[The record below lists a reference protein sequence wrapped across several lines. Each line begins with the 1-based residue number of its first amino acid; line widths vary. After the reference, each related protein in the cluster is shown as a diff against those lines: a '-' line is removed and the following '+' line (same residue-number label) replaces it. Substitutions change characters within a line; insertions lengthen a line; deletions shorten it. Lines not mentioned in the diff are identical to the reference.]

1 MPSQNPNID
10 PPAEPTDSTEARMRL
25 ALGLGTGTRPAAT
38 GHGPS
43 PSGSG
48 PASHDPTRQRR
59 RFAQDGEVPVV
70 MLHRSRDGDAG
81 GENKLAALT
90 ADLREERALRL
101 KSERALEEANSL
113 VQSLRTKLKHT
124 EMACDEKLRDEREA
138 RAQLD
143 ALLLTEREA
152 RTQAEARAA
161 EAALALSVLQRA
173 TPQATPAAA
182 AQHSIAPAAVAQPA
196 PAQTEPAPT
205 RQDLF
210 ADIEVPESAASGPKR
225 RVGKKTKAAA
235 EPTLPL
241 EVEADEEQ
249 PIEWWL
255 PSFRASRKTPARKK
269 RVIA

>member
-1 MPSQNPNID
+1 
-10 PPAEPTDSTEARMRL
+10 MRL

-43 PSGSG
+43 PSGG
-48 PASHDPTRQRR
+48 GQASHDPTRQRR

-70 MLHRSRDGDAG
+70 MLHRSREADGG

-113 VQSLRTKLKHT
+113 IQSLRTKLKHT

-138 RAQLD
+138 RAQVD
-143 ALLLTEREA
+143 ALLVTEREA
-152 RTQAEARAA
+152 RSQAEAKAA
-161 EAALALSVLQRA
+161 ETALALSVLQRTA
-173 TPQATPAAA
+173 PQTP
-182 AQHSIAPAAVAQPA
+182 PAAVAQPPVTPA
-196 PAQTEPAPT
+196 PAAQPAAAPSEIALSP
-205 RQDLF
+205 QDLF
-210 ADIEVPESAASGPKR
+210 ADVEVPESTTSSPKR
-225 RVGKKTKAAA
+225 RVGRKPKVAA

-241 EVEADEEQ
+241 QVEAEEEQ

-255 PSFRASRKTPARKK
+255 PSFRAARKTPARKK
-269 RVIA
+269 RVVA